1 MFYISLFYT
10 FAHYVQ
16 ITNAT
21 GGSKLEY
28 YSDGKLLISK
38 NLNIYTLYIV
48 KGKK

>member
-21 GGSKLEY
+21 GGSKVEC
-28 YSDGKLLISK
+28 YSDGKLLIS
-38 NLNIYTLYIV
+38 NDSNICTL
-48 KGKK
+48 